1 MVHGE
6 EAIVRS
12 TNVTGLLCEHML
24 RGDDHRAMFGSY
36 RRSAVLLVL
45 QLILG
50 AFCECVYAESRTPAV
65 RAEPDSV
72 EVAEADQ
79 APALEQSERRF
90 LPFAGKRVRS
100 IRVKNLDVFGTSIA
114 DTSRSPK
121 SRLARSLN
129 NLNFQTRATT
139 VRRNLLFRKGDP
151 VDPFRMA
158 DSERILRK
166 LAFIQDARIVVGQN
180 PGGGDS
186 VDVLV
191 IVKESWTLMLS
202 ASPKEG
208 NGLKAS
214 LTEQNLLGLGH
225 QVSGA
230 LTIIPN
236 LSPRFDTKYS
246 VQNIRGSFIN
256 GQVGYVRMPA
266 ERSTAF
272 ALSRE
277 LVSSVLGY
285 AGGLDLRRTSIVV
298 ADSLSSAADNTS
310 DLIDVWAGRSFRL
323 GLRKQ
328 RGDGGRALFVSG
340 RILRLKF
347 SKRPPV
353 TQTTLDQYHNTNYFL
368 GSIALIQNRY
378 YRTSLLY
385 NFGRVEDVPYG
396 FQARVAYG
404 LADEEFT
411 RSAYASTA
419 LTAGGRIKGLG
430 YGVGEMRIGGNPG
443 GGTIVEGVIR
453 LRTLYFS
460 NLIHTG
466 RYRLRQFISA
476 EYTTGFHRPA
486 DDSIDFNGDEGIRGV
501 PYDRNVTGNKRLK
514 LSLETVTFTPW
525 RPREI
530 TVAFFTFADLDII
543 GSGRESILSQEYY
556 SGLGVGIR
564 LHKESFGIGPVQ
576 LRFAWYPSLPVDH
589 AAYSYTAFGEKRFRP
604 IEFLGGKP
612 DIVEY

>member
-1 MVHGE
+1 MGAEGDSIEPVPNNH
-6 EAIVRS
+6 
-12 TNVTGLLCEHML
+12 LL
-24 RGDDHRAMFGSY
+24 
-36 RRSAVLLVL
+36 
-45 QLILG
+45 
-50 AFCECVYAESRTPAV
+50 
-65 RAEPDSV
+65 
-72 EVAEADQ
+72 
-79 APALEQSERRF
+79 ALEQSERRF
-90 LPFAGKRVRS
+90 VPFAGKRIRS
-100 IRVKNLDVFGTSIA
+100 IRIKNLDVFGTSIA
-114 DTSRSPK
+114 DTTRSPK
-121 SRLARSLN
+121 SRLARGLN

-139 VRRNLLFRKGDP
+139 VRRNLLFKKGDP

-166 LAFIQDARIVVGQN
+166 LSFIQDARIVVGQT
-180 PGGGDS
+180 PTGSDS
-186 VDVLV
+186 VNVLV
-191 IVKESWTLMLS
+191 IVKDSWTLMLS
-202 ASPKEG
+202 VSPKEG

-225 QVSGA
+225 QVSGG
-230 LTIIPN
+230 LTIVPE

-246 VQNIRGSFIN
+246 VQNIGGSFVD
-256 GQVGYVRMPA
+256 GQVGYVKMPG

-310 DLIDVWAGRSFRL
+310 DLIDVWAGRSFHPWL
-323 GLRKQ
+323 KERK
-328 RGDGGRALFVSG
+328 GDRSRVLFVSS
-340 RILRLKF
+340 RVLHRKF
-347 SKRPPV
+347 IKRPPV
-353 TQTTLDQYHNTNYFL
+353 SRTAFDQYHNTNYFL
-368 GSIALIQNRY
+368 GSLALIRNRY
-378 YRTSLLY
+378 YRTRLLY
-385 NFGRVEDVPYG
+385 NFGRVEDIPYG
-396 FQARVAYG
+396 YQARVAYG

-419 LTAGGRIKGLG
+419 LTAGGRIKGVG
-430 YGVGEMRIGGNPG
+430 YGVGEVRIGGNPG
-443 GGTIVEGVIR
+443 NGTIAKGVVR

-460 NLIHTG
+460 NLLRAG
-466 RYRLRQFISA
+466 RYRLRQFINA

-486 DDSIDFNGDEGIRGV
+486 DDSIDFNGDEGVRGV
-501 PYDRNVTGNKRLK
+501 AYDRDVTGNKRLK

-556 SGLGVGIR
+556 CGLGAGIR
-564 LHKESFGIGPVQ
+564 LHKEAFGIGPVQ

-604 IEFLGGKP
+604 IEFFGDKP